1 MSRKSFLTAIVL
13 IVAASAFPARAAE
26 RGGFRLQVLVGG
38 VPRTEYASG
47 ETAYVEAV
55 KGRDYQLSITN
66 PLPCRVAV
74 ALSIDGLNTI
84 NAKRSDVG
92 HASKW
97 VLGPYETVTISG
109 WQINGAEARKFF
121 FTGEK
126 QSYGAWLGQTQ
137 NLGVI
142 EAAFFREKP
151 VPPPRPI
158 LMSPPPC
165 PAPAPGE
172 GGMEG
177 GIEGGVLG
185 SVLEQSKSEARGDSS
200 SRAKPQAEKVPSPS
214 LSNDFAATGIGSK
227 VDHGIEW
234 VSLDLERRPSAVLR
248 VRYEF
253 RPQLVKLGLLPAPRP
268 CPDPLERREHAS
280 GFSGTYCPDPYA
292 AKP

>member
-1 MSRKSFLTAIVL
+1 MSRKSLLLAIAL
-13 IVAASAFPARAAE
+13 ILSASALPAGAAE
-26 RGGFRLQVLVGG
+26 RGGFRLRVLVGG
-38 VPRTEYASG
+38 VPRTEYATG
-47 ETAYVEAV
+47 ETAYIEASR
-55 KGRDYQLSITN
+55 GRDYELSITN

-74 ALSIDGLNTI
+74 ALSVDGLNTI
-84 NAKRSDVG
+84 NAKRSDMRR
-92 HASKW
+92 ASKW

-109 WQINGAEARKFF
+109 WQINGAEARKFI

-126 QSYGAWLGQTQ
+126 HSYGAWLGETQ
-137 NLGVI
+137 NLGLI

-151 VPPPRPI
+151 MPPPRPV
-158 LMSPPPC
+158 LSSPPRC
-165 PAPAPGE
+165 PAPVPGE

-177 GIEGGVLG
+177 GVLG
-185 SVLEQSKSEARGDSS
+185 GAMGQSKSEAQGDFS
-200 SRAKPQAEKVPSPS
+200 SRAKPQADKVPSPG
-214 LSNDFAATGIGSK
+214 LSNDYAATGIGSK

-234 VSLDLERRPSAVLR
+234 VSLDLEKRPSAVLR
-248 VRYEF
+248 IRYEF